1 MVPLHLAKLE
11 IDADVFLCYF
21 WQHDHSI
28 NVLFRFSTI
37 FYHPRQWIQ
46 GIYYEGS
53 CTATSYP
60 RCNQSILCQNSAAL
74 ATHHSNMWCSTST

>member
-1 MVPLHLAKLE
+1 MGLDKNIFNFTSSLQNGCSIIDVFIALYFLDPIAKHSYPIVYICMVPLHLAKLE

-37 FYHPRQWIQ
+37 FYHP
-46 GIYYEGS
+46 
-53 CTATSYP
+53 
-60 RCNQSILCQNSAAL
+60 
-74 ATHHSNMWCSTST
+74 